1 MTLLSVIQEACLA
14 MALPRPTTLSG
25 AATPLAQT
33 LVQLSAMGGKIL
45 ARTHD
50 WEALTITVDINPQ
63 PQMAQP
69 GHPPAGFDRFP
80 PQGKIWDVNRRQW
93 LIGPVSSAKWSML
106 ISDSQPGASFY
117 WTRQRGNI
125 QIWPVPSYSDL
136 FRYSYV
142 TRNWVRPEGG
152 TGSTDTPAWVNGSD
166 VALLSEDLLVL
177 DLIWRF
183 KQNKGLDYAEDM
195 GTFER
200 EKEKVMARDRGPS
213 IVSTASD
220 DYSFDDTDRPYTY
233 PGMVIP

>member
-1 MTLLSVIQEACLA
+1 
-14 MALPRPTTLSG
+14 
-25 AATPLAQT
+25 
-33 LVQLSAMGGKIL
+33 
-45 ARTHD
+45 
-50 WEALTITVDINPQ
+50 
-63 PQMAQP
+63 
-69 GHPPAGFDRFP
+69 
-80 PQGKIWDVNRRQW
+80 
-93 LIGPVSSAKWSML
+93 
-106 ISDSQPGASFY
+106 
-117 WTRQRGNI
+117 
-125 QIWPVPSYSDL
+125 
-136 FRYSYV
+136 
-142 TRNWVRPEGG
+142 VRPEGG